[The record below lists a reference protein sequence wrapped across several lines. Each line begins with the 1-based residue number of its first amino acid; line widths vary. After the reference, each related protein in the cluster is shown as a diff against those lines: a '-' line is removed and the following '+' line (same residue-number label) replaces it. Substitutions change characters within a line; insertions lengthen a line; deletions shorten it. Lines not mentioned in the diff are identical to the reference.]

1 MSEINP
7 TQDIFSAAGIR
18 TAADAPVREEASQQA
33 DFLLLMTE
41 QIKHQNPL
49 NPLEGKDF
57 LAQLAQFTTVEELTK
72 LNKGF
77 EDLSSSVVSDQSLQA
92 AALIG
97 KSATVAA
104 GSGLLSGDRALAG
117 SVDLPLPASDLTVN
131 YYDQVG
137 QLVHSQGLGSRPS
150 GPVDFSWNG
159 IDAGGNRLAEGIYRI
174 EALANM
180 GQGTE
185 ALSTQM
191 DARIESVSL
200 GASGGGIKVNLEG
213 VGQVALSEIRLLK
226 DGAE

>member
-1 MSEINP
+1 MSEIKA
-7 TQDIFSAAGIR
+7 TQDIFSAAGVR
-18 TAADAPVREEASQQA
+18 TAADEQVQKESTQQA

-57 LAQLAQFTTVEELTK
+57 LAQLAQFSTVEELTK

-97 KSATVAA
+97 KSASVVTD
-104 GSGLLSGDRALAG
+104 SGVLSGDRPIAG
-117 SVDLPLPASDLTVN
+117 SVDLPLPAGDLTVN

-137 QLVHSQGLGSRPS
+137 QLVHSQALGPRPS
-150 GPVDFSWNG
+150 GRVDFGWDG

-174 EALANM
+174 EALANL

-213 VGQVALSEIRLLK
+213 VGQVALSDIRLLK